1 MFVVKERGKASI
13 LNLMNFISY
22 EADSGSLGL
31 LVAEIKTGLYYTYA
45 EKWRRVCTNVCW
57 LYNNIMTQEKEKSIC
72 QKEFKAR
79 EKWNV
84 YHNNIEGTR

>member
-13 LNLMNFISY
+13 LNLMNFILY

-45 EKWRRVCTNVCW
+45 EK
-57 LYNNIMTQEKEKSIC
+57 
-72 QKEFKAR
+72 
-79 EKWNV
+79 
-84 YHNNIEGTR
+84 